1 MVADI
6 GRFCVKIAGRDA
18 GKECLIVDT
27 LDKGFVLIDGNT
39 RRRKVNV
46 AHLQLLPQKVEI
58 KKGAAHEEVIKALES
73 LGVKT
78 EKKAPPKAKKTA
90 EVKTEEKK
98 SKATKAKKEAK
109 A

>member
-78 EKKAPPKAKKTA
+78 EKKAPPKAK
-90 EVKTEEKK
+90 TEEKK